1 VNYAIFR
8 RIIMAK
14 YKVGIVGC
22 GGISRVH
29 AQSYLKEE
37 STEIVCCSDIN
48 PNSAKKFS
56 GEFGIPEKSCYT
68 DHIKML
74 ETEKPDIISVC
85 TWHGSHASIT
95 IDACNMG
102 VKGIICEKPIATR
115 LGDADAMLESAQKNG
130 TKLVIGHQGRFNNAN
145 TKARQLVKA
154 GAIGQ
159 PTALF
164 RHSGDGLL
172 NNGTHAIDYA
182 RYILGDPEADW
193 VIGQVSR
200 HTDKWERRTR
210 IEDLCMGLICF
221 KTGTRFVIESDL
233 PKPQPPSSDL
243 YGIDGTIRIAN
254 DKVYLM
260 NSDQAG
266 WREIKPDEP
275 VAKLDTVMKE
285 GWFAP
290 AGIDQG
296 QLSELIAWI
305 EGSID
310 EHRGA
315 ARHARADLEI
325 MMAIYESLRIHDVVH
340 LPLETKESPLELM
353 IDGGALPVTKQGK
366 YDIRV
371 PF

>member
-1 VNYAIFR
+1 
-8 RIIMAK
+8 MAK
-14 YKVGIVGC
+14 YRVGIVGC

-29 AQSYLKEE
+29 AQAYMREE
-37 STEIVCCSDIN
+37 STQIVCCSDIN
-48 PNSAKKFS
+48 EDAADKFG
-56 GEFGIPEKSCYT
+56 GEFGIPENLCYT

-74 ETEKPDIISVC
+74 ESEKPDIVSVC
-85 TWHGSHASIT
+85 TWHGFHASIT

-102 VKGIICEKPIATR
+102 VKGVLSEKPMATR
-115 LGDADAMLESAQKNG
+115 LGDADAMLEAAENNG
-130 TKLVIGHQGRFNNAN
+130 TKLVIGHQGRFNATN
-145 TKARQLVKA
+145 TKARQLIKA

-182 RYILGDPEADW
+182 RYVLGDPEAEW

-200 HTDKWERRTR
+200 HTDKWERRVR
-210 IEDLCMGLICF
+210 IEDLCMGLICL
-221 KTGTRFVIESDL
+221 KGGTRFVIESDL
-233 PKPQPPSSDL
+233 PKPQPPSTDV
-243 YGIDGTIRIAN
+243 YGTEGTIKIIN
-254 DKVYLM
+254 DKVQLM
-260 NSDQAG
+260 NGDQAG
-266 WREIKPDEP
+266 WREITSDEP
-275 VAKLDTVMKE
+275 IDKVEAVMQE
-285 GWFAP
+285 GWSAP
-290 AGIDQG
+290 AGISPG

-305 EGSID
+305 EGNIE

-340 LPLETKESPLELM
+340 LPLQTKESPLELM
-353 IDGGALPVTKQGK
+353 IDGGALPVTKPGK

>member
-1 VNYAIFR
+1 
-8 RIIMAK
+8 MAK
-14 YKVGIVGC
+14 YKAGVIGC
-22 GGISRVH
+22 GGIARVH
-29 AQSYLKEE
+29 AQSYLADER
-37 STEIVCCSDIN
+37 TELVCCSDIKAD
-48 PNSAKKFS
+48 SADKFG

-74 ETEKPDIISVC
+74 EEEKPDIISVC
-85 TWHGSHASIT
+85 TWHGSHTSIT

-102 VKGIICEKPIATR
+102 VKGVISEKPIATC
-115 LGDADAMLESAQKNG
+115 LADADAAIEAAEKNG
-130 TKLVIGHQGRFNNAN
+130 TKYIIGHQGRFNSGN
-145 TKARQLVKA
+145 TTARRLVKA

-159 PTALF
+159 PMALF

-182 RYILGDPEADW
+182 RYILGDPEVDW

-221 KTGTRFVIESDL
+221 KGGTRFVIESDL
-233 PKPQPPSSDL
+233 PQPQPPSSDL
-243 YGIDGTIRIAN
+243 YGVDGTIRIAN
-254 DKVYLM
+254 DKVFLM
-260 NSDQAG
+260 NSEQAG

-275 VAKLDTVMKE
+275 IIKLETVMKE
-285 GWFAP
+285 GWLAP
-290 AGIDQG
+290 AGISPG

-305 EGSID
+305 EGDIA

-325 MMAIYESLRIHDVVH
+325 MMAIYESLRIHNVVH
-340 LPLETKESPLELM
+340 LPLETKQSPLELM
-353 IDGGALPVTKQGK
+353 IDGGALPVTKSGK